1 MLAHHDVVVVGG
13 GTAGCVLAARLSE
26 EPGRTV
32 CVVEAGLDYGPF
44 ADGQWPPDMLDA
56 RTLPMT
62 HLWETEV
69 DDRSASR
76 ARIIGGCSA
85 HNACAVVLGSRA
97 DYDEWGD
104 GWTFEEL
111 EPCLRRAETML
122 GTRRDRDADISPF
135 HRALLDAG
143 PRVGLPLLDDLND
156 LDATVGIAPLPVNAR
171 GDVRWNT
178 AFAYLDDA
186 RARPNLTILAETLVD
201 RVTLDPGRRANG
213 VLTDRGHI
221 GADLVILAA
230 GGYGSPSVL
239 LRSGVGPHLALEP
252 LGLTG
257 VEDLPVGQGL
267 ADHPGAGME
276 WTVAPE
282 HVPDPGPV
290 YSVSLLARAR
300 SELCPEDT
308 WDIHLL
314 PWLEVDDDGPRATAV
329 VYLLKPDSRGS
340 VELRSIDPRIPPAID
355 HGFLADTRDL
365 ERIVSGIEV
374 MRALAA
380 EAGAGAELRPGGD
393 ADVASYVRR
402 EVRGIYHP
410 TGTCAIGAVVDRTGA
425 VLGIEGLLVADAS
438 IVPTIPRA
446 NTNLTTVA
454 VAERIADL
462 LRA

>member
-26 EPGRTV
+26 EADRTV
-32 CVVEAGLDYGPF
+32 CVVEAGPDYGPF
-44 ADGQWPPDMLDA
+44 RDGHWPADMLDA
-56 RTLPMT
+56 LTLPMT
-62 HLWETEV
+62 HLWEKEV

-85 HNACAVVLGSRA
+85 HNACVVVFGSRA

-104 GWTFEEL
+104 GWTFQEF
-111 EPCLRRAETML
+111 EPYLRRAETML
-122 GTRRDRDADISPF
+122 GTRRDRDGDLSPF

-143 PRVGLPLLDDLND
+143 PRVGLPRLDDLND
-156 LDATVGIAPLPVNAR
+156 LDATVGIAPAPVNAR

-178 AFAYLDDA
+178 AFAYLDEA
-186 RARPNLTILAETLVD
+186 RARPNLTILADTLAD
-201 RVTLDPGRRANG
+201 RVTLDRGRANG
-213 VLTDRGHI
+213 VLTDRGRL
-221 GADLVILAA
+221 GAELVILAA
-230 GGYGSPSVL
+230 GAYGSPAVL
-239 LRSGVGPHLALEP
+239 LRSGVGPRLALER
-252 LGLTG
+252 LGLT
-257 VEDLPVGQGL
+257 VAEDLPVGQGL

-276 WTVAPE
+276 WAVAPA
-282 HVPDPGPV
+282 HIPDPGPV

-314 PWLEVDDDGPRATAV
+314 PWFEVGDNGWRATGV

-340 VELRSIDPRIPPAID
+340 VELRSTDPRIPPAID

-365 ERIVSGIEV
+365 GRIVSGMML
-374 MRALAA
+374 MRALVA
-380 EAGAGAELRPGGD
+380 EAGAGTELRPGVD

-402 EVRGIYHP
+402 EVRGIFHP
-410 TGTCAIGAVVDRTGA
+410 TGTCAIGAVVDRSGA
-425 VLGIEGLLVADAS
+425 VLGVDGLMVADAS

-462 LRA
+462 LGA